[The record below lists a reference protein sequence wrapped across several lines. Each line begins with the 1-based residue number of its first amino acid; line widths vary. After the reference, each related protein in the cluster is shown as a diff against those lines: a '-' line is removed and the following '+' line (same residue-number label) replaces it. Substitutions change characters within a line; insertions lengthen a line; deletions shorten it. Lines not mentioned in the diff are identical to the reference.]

1 VERIVEYV
9 NVQQLV
15 TRAAEFIP
23 RFAAAMV
30 VLLAFWLIYRV
41 TAAGLQKV
49 MSKAGIQQAI
59 ADLLIRNVYRLLLMA
74 FGIVMAA
81 GQLGIDVGAAIAGLG
96 VAGIAIGFAAQDTL
110 ANTIAGIVILWDQP
124 FVVGDTVTVE
134 GQYGSVTNITLR
146 TTRIRTPNNTFVVIP
161 NRRIVDEVL
170 VNYSKHG
177 HVRVDVP
184 VGIAYKEDIEAA
196 RRVILESLA
205 DAEYALEKPAP
216 DVVVSGLGASSV
228 DLMVRVWIDH
238 AGEQPAV
245 GADVVERAK
254 KALDAAGIQIPFPHL
269 QLFVDSVEE
278 RVWKRLAEIGGKAGS

>member
-1 VERIVEYV
+1 MIEYV
-9 NVQQLV
+9 NIQQLV

-23 RFAAAMV
+23 RFAAAMI

-41 TAAGLQKV
+41 TAAALQKV

-124 FVVGDTVTVE
+124 FVVGDTVTVAD
-134 GQYGSVTNITLR
+134 QYGRVANITLR
-146 TTRIRTPNNTFVVIP
+146 TTRIRTPQNTYVVLP
-161 NRRIVDEVL
+161 NRRIVDEML
-170 VNYSKHG
+170 VNHSKHG
-177 HVRVDVP
+177 YVRVDVP
-184 VGIAYKEDIEAA
+184 VGIAYKEDIGDA
-196 RRVILESLA
+196 RRVIL
-205 DAEYALEKPAP
+205 DAISDAGYALSDPAP
-216 DVVVSGLGASSV
+216 DVVVSGLGASSI

-238 AGEQPAV
+238 AEEQPAV
-245 GADVVERAK
+245 SADVVERAK
-254 KALDAAGIQIPFPHL
+254 NALDAAGIQIPFPHL

-278 RVWKRLAEIGGKAGS
+278 RVWKRVEEIGGKASS